1 MEGGLVSD
9 KLLNALVDSLSVE
22 DLEAILSQK
31 IAMACPDHKP
41 KPMSER
47 KNLKKQK
54 LKPPCMP
61 YCTVSNVQKT

>member
-31 IAMACPDHKP
+31 RAKTSRDHTP
-41 KPMSER
+41 KPMTER
-47 KNLKKQK
+47 DRLKKHYRQLFLSMGK
-54 LKPPCMP
+54 L
-61 YCTVSNVQKT
+61 YLNR

>member
-31 IAMACPDHKP
+31 IARACPDHKP
-41 KPMSER
+41 KPMTER
-47 KNLKKQK
+47 EKMKKHYRNLFLSMGKLHLQK
-54 LKPPCMP
+54 
-61 YCTVSNVQKT
+61 